1 MGANFVIGSYTGAR
15 LRNVEELEHSSIDV
29 IHQSYALLT
38 KKEVERQVSQVDVML
53 DFSQALRNYT
63 SADFSQRERIIA
75 LAEQEAHKLLP
86 QLVALKAQQVAQG
99 INYQE
104 R

>member
-1 MGANFVIGSYTGAR
+1 M
-15 LRNVEELEHSSIDV
+15 EELEHSSIDV
-29 IHQSYALLT
+29 IPQSYALLT

-75 LAEQEAHKLLP
+75 LAEQEAHKL
-86 QLVALKAQQVAQG
+86 
-99 INYQE
+99 
-104 R
+104 